1 MPMKFLRRYW
11 GSVLARVL
19 ANLLDCRRCSRC
31 GFSLSA
37 ETVFLELVCRESVKD
52 EASVSQML
60 SFYFLLSFFLFT
72 SQWHLQ
78 MEDLLR

>member
-1 MPMKFLRRYW
+1 MCI
-11 GSVLARVL
+11 L
-19 ANLLDCRRCSRC
+19 ANMLDCQRCSRC
-31 GFSLSA
+31 GFSLPE

-52 EASVSQML
+52 GAGVSQTL
-60 SFYFLLSFFLFT
+60 SFYFLVTFFSFT